1 MDISIAEATAFLS
14 SWFVRDAFFVFAVS
28 EGIDMHFRDMPYT
41 RVIYEEVEKRYQEL
55 FARVKDASCEED
67 CRAVLEEHSRLQDD
81 MTSISLCAVHH
92 DMDMNDAFY
101 AAEQNYYDEIGPKI
115 YDLENE
121 FGRLLTE
128 SSCSGSFEKLM
139 GEFAFSIIRI
149 GLDGYDSRLISL
161 EQEENSLT
169 GQYSRLTANG
179 KAEYNGQMVSRS
191 SLTAESESPD
201 REVRHRVS
209 DALAR
214 SWETQREELELLFD
228 RLVQNRDAQA
238 RMLGFENYV
247 PLGYLRMSRIGYTP
261 DDVRCF
267 RDQVKQY
274 IVPIAAKLH
283 RQRRTRLGLDHMYG
297 FDSSVFFP
305 EGNPVPLGDDR
316 FCLEMTRE
324 MFARLSPET
333 EEFINF
339 LLENGL
345 YDVEAR
351 EGKFT
356 GAYCAQFDA
365 YRCPF
370 ILADFDG
377 TSENA
382 YVMSHEGGHAFYF
395 YLKRGEK
402 IRERGCYTSE
412 MAETHAMSMEFFL
425 APYMELF
432 FGDRADDYRKM
443 HLENAVMRIV
453 YQCEQD
459 EFQEIIYRNP
469 KLTPKERN
477 KVWEKLEKE
486 YFPFREYTEEEKQRI
501 GSRWQKIPHTYLW
514 PFYAIDYGLAQVCA
528 LEYAQWMQED
538 FNAAWKSY
546 LTFCESSGNMNFA
559 EAVKTAGLGSPFE
572 EGCLEKLM
580 IWLDQQ
586 L

>member
-1 MDISIAEATAFLS
+1 
-14 SWFVRDAFFVFAVS
+14 
-28 EGIDMHFRDMPYT
+28 MHFRDMPYA
-41 RVIYEEVEKRYQEL
+41 RVVYEEVEKQYQAL
-55 FARVKDASCEED
+55 FQKLKEVSCEED
-67 CRAVLEEHSRLQDD
+67 CRLILKEHSRLQDD
-81 MTSISLCAVHH
+81 MTSISLCMVHH
-92 DMDMNDAFY
+92 DMDLNDAFY
-101 AAEQNYYDEIGPKI
+101 AEEQNYYDEIGPKI
-115 YDLENE
+115 TDLENE
-121 FGRLLTE
+121 FGRLLTV
-128 SSCSGSFEKLM
+128 SPYSTCFEKLM
-139 GEFAFSIIRI
+139 GSFSFSIIRI
-149 GLDGYDSRLISL
+149 GLEGYDSCLISL
-161 EQEENSLT
+161 EQEENALT

-179 KAEYNGQMVSRS
+179 KADYNGRMVSRS
-191 SLTAESESPD
+191 SLTAEAESPD
-201 REVRHRVS
+201 REVRRSVS
-209 DALAR
+209 EALAR
-214 SWETQREELELLFD
+214 SWEAQHEELESIFD

-247 PLGYLRMSRIGYTP
+247 SLGYLRMSRIGYTP

-267 RDQVKQY
+267 REQVKKY
-274 IVPIAAKLH
+274 IVPVGAKLYD
-283 RQRRTRLGLDHMYG
+283 QRRKRIGLEHMYG
-297 FDSSVFFP
+297 YDSSVFFQK
-305 EGNPVPLGDDR
+305 GNPVPLGDTR

-324 MFARLSPET
+324 MFTRLSPET
-333 EEFINF
+333 EEFIHF
-339 LLENGL
+339 LLDNGL

-395 YLKRGEK
+395 YLKRNEE

-443 HLENAVMRIV
+443 HLENAVMRII
-453 YQCEQD
+453 YQCQQD

-469 KLTPKERN
+469 ELTPMQRN
-477 KVWEKLEKE
+477 EVWEKLESE
-486 YFPFREYTEEEKQRI
+486 YFPFREYTEEERRRI
-501 GSRWQKIPHTYLW
+501 GRRWQRIPHTYLW

-528 LEYAQWMQED
+528 LEYCQWMNED
-538 FNAAWKSY
+538 FDAAWKSY
-546 LTFCESSGNMNFA
+546 LTFCEKSGNMNFP
-559 EAVKTAGLGSPFE
+559 EAVKAAGLGSPFE
-572 EGCLEKLM
+572 EGSLEKLM
-580 IWLDQQ
+580 IWLDKQ